1 MAKSAIPLHS
11 YQEEWFRDRSPNKVA
26 CWPRQSG
33 KTLTTSAEIADDSFE
48 KIIKGQ
54 RSVWYLVSRSYDQSI
69 LALDYCKRFF
79 NAYQITLDYHEYSLP
94 ETPQDIIREIR
105 LPHGGRIRAM
115 PAKPE
120 SLRGPTGN
128 VYLDEFD
135 IRANDIE
142 FWGAV
147 MPITSVPGCRKI
159 ITSTPGGHGPNG
171 LFHDF
176 LTAPDLAKVW
186 SRRWFDIHQC
196 VAAGLDRDPEQL
208 RIEIRDR
215 TLWEREYL
223 CKFVV
228 GNDIWFPSELV
239 SPCIDIG
246 AGDPSL
252 YQGGP
257 CFIGIDIGWGNDL
270 WAAWVIERMPNGLLM
285 TREVSV
291 LPPDP
296 KVNERFKL
304 QHDEIRRL
312 VAYYDVR
319 KISIDAT
326 GIGKKPV
333 EDAIRDFGEWRVE
346 GVDMT
351 NTAQFK
357 LATLSRQAFE
367 MGIVRVPGDRD
378 TQRDL
383 QKIRRTVTA
392 TGKPSFRAQR
402 DKEGHAD
409 RSWAMML
416 ALSSAEMPVLI
427 LPEFSYLHEP
437 SIPVQIPV
445 RTSSFNDDDDYP
457 LELEPLQAKKFMF
470 DFG

>member
-1 MAKSAIPLHS
+1 MSKPAIPLHN
-11 YQEEWFRDRSPNKVA
+11 YQEAWFKDRSPNKVA

-69 LALDYCKRFF
+69 LALDYCKRFVS
-79 NAYQITLDYHEYSLP
+79 AYQITLDYHEYSLP

-105 LPHGGRIRAM
+105 LPHGGKIRAM

-171 LFHDF
+171 LFYDF
-176 LTAPDLAKVW
+176 LTAPELSNVW
-186 SRRWFDIHQC
+186 SRRWFDIYQC
-196 VAAGLDRDPEQL
+196 VANGLNRDPEQL
-208 RIEIRDR
+208 QLEIRDV

-228 GNDIWFPSELV
+228 GNDIWFPIKLV
-239 SPCIDIG
+239 SPCIDQTTN
-246 AGDPSL
+246 DPSL
-252 YQGGP
+252 YQGGQ
-257 CFIGIDIGWGNDL
+257 CFIGIDIGWSNDL
-270 WAAWVIERMPNGLLM
+270 WVAWVIERMANGLLV
-285 TREVSV
+285 TREISV
-291 LPPDP
+291 LAPDP
-296 KVNERFKL
+296 KINERFKL
-304 QHDEIRRL
+304 QHDEVRRL
-312 VAYYDVR
+312 AAYYDVS
-319 KISIDAT
+319 KIMVDAT

-333 EDAIRDFGEWRVE
+333 EDFIREFGEWRVE

-351 NTAQFK
+351 NVAQFR
-357 LATLSRQAFE
+357 LATLARQAFE

-383 QKIRRTVTA
+383 QKIRRTVTP

-416 ALSSAEMPVLI
+416 ALSGAE
-427 LPEFSYLHEP
+427 LPTLFLPNFSH
-437 SIPVQIPV
+437 
-445 RTSSFNDDDDYP
+445 
-457 LELEPLQAKKFMF
+457 QATVYTQVSL
-470 DFG
+470 